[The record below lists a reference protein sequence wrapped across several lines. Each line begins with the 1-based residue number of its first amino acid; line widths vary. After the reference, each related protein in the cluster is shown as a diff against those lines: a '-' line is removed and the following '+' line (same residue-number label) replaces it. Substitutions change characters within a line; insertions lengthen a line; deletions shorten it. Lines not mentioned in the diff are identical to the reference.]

1 MDAELGPEGGDY
13 PPDDEVLSAASD
25 LGEYQEA
32 VNAASAQVSQAERQA
47 QESQDYLL
55 AHAISLISEDELDD
69 DNDETFGGEAKEHK
83 KKKKRRQQVGMPKS
97 AAKRKKEKERLLA
110 AKRKADEEEA
120 EVPITQAAPVI
131 HLPKLEGS
139 GVPTLSALAKMAA
152 FRGGEANGLGAMP
165 MHPVKASRWRTEAPK
180 WEHAAFA
187 PGQRVIVVS
196 GATAIFDNFRIRD
209 QGQNEHAAY
218 DHTEL
223 MKCQS
228 IKRGTIEEFVRAGEN
243 WEEHFH
249 PTSRPL
255 TKFEIDSVVD
265 EPNYFLYEVKYDD
278 ANFELVHGYYISFE
292 KPGEMSQLHE
302 LSYTWD
308 AVQMCDERHKIEKRY
323 KQVNSYMGDGYWHPD
338 YGSKATGPCYR
349 RRME

>member
-1 MDAELGPEGGDY
+1 M
-13 PPDDEVLSAASD
+13 
-25 LGEYQEA
+25 
-32 VNAASAQVSQAERQA
+32 
-47 QESQDYLL
+47 
-55 AHAISLISEDELDD
+55 ISEDELDD
-69 DNDETFGGEAKEHK
+69 DNDETFGGEARERK
-83 KKKKRRQQVGMPKS
+83 KKKKRQKKRRQYVGMPRN
-97 AAKRKKEKERLLA
+97 AKQRQKDNERLLA

-131 HLPKLEGS
+131 HLPKPEGS

-152 FRGGEANGLGAMP
+152 FRAGEANGLGAMP
-165 MHPVKASRWRTEAPK
+165 IHPVKASRWRDEAPK

-255 TKFEIDSVVD
+255 SKFEIDSVVD
-265 EPNYFLYEVKYDD
+265 DPNYFLYEVKYDD
-278 ANFELVHGYYISFE
+278 HSFELVHGYYISFE
-292 KPGEMSQLHE
+292 KPGEMSRPHE
-302 LSYTWD
+302 PSYTFD

-349 RRME
+349 QRME